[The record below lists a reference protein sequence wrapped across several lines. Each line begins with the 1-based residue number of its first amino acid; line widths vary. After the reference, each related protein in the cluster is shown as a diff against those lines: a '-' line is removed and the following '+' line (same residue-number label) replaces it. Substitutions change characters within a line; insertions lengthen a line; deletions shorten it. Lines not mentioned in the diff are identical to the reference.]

1 MYTYIEKY
9 IKELYTSLSISSPK
23 QLDIKV
29 IAKKVGIKLSYG
41 ISTFRDGNDI
51 MLQRSTRQ
59 REWQLFGHELCHFL
73 RHCGHQLNMHQL
85 FVDLQENQANYF
97 AYHFCVPTFMLRN
110 FEFSSY
116 YDRAIH
122 QIAHS
127 FNVTTKFAK
136 TRLDMY
142 QNKQLQYLNHRQLSP
157 KQFAETVSSYEANQV
172 EDADILN
179 EEFYD
184 YFNLDTNAEEKKRET
199 IEFYRYIK
207 ERQKL

>member
-1 MYTYIEKY
+1 MYTYIENY

-29 IAKKVGIKLSYG
+29 IAKKLDIKLSYG

-59 REWQLFGHELCHFL
+59 REWQLFGHELCHYL
-73 RHCGHQLNMHQL
+73 RHCGHQLNMHRL

-142 QNKQLQYLNHRQLSP
+142 ENKQLQKIYNGQLSAIQIG
-157 KQFAETVSSYEANQV
+157 KMENSYETNQV
-172 EDADILN
+172 SDADILN

-184 YFNLDTNAEEKKRET
+184 SFNLDTYATEKKRET
-199 IEFYRYIK
+199 IEFYRYLE